1 MTPPPPRALALARLA
16 NEEHELLV
24 VGGGATGAGIARDA
38 ATRGLRVALVEA
50 GDFAG
55 QTSSQSSRLIHGG
68 LRYLQ
73 YGNLGLVFEG
83 LAERRNLMATAPH
96 LCRPVEFLFP
106 GYRGERPGLSLEG
119 LGIGVYNA
127 LALWRPPATRRRLD
141 AHAVYALAPE
151 LRSANLLGAQCY
163 VDCQTDDARLVL
175 ENVLD
180 AESCGAVVL
189 SHAPVVSVDRDARGR
204 VRGVTVLADPKGE
217 PVRVRARVVVNATGP
232 FSDAFDRGRRNL
244 RPTLGVHIVVSA
256 DRLPHGGR
264 VVVLRAPQDNR
275 LLFVL
280 PAGPRTVVGTT
291 DTDWPRSRAAEGA
304 PRVADEIRAHRADVE
319 YLLAAVNHG
328 YPPARLGPDDVLATT
343 AGLRPLIATSAGT
356 PSQTSREHELVREP
370 DGLLT
375 IVGGKL
381 TTLRRMGEQVVDIV
395 AEILRGKGREE
406 PIGPSVTATR
416 PLPGGGP
423 PPPLPA
429 DRDELPPD
437 VRDHLAAA
445 YGSRVLDVLA
455 LRATAPALAS
465 RIDPELPYLWA
476 EVVHAIQHEHAREV
490 ADVLM
495 RRVPL
500 FRQARDQ
507 GLGAAPLVAA
517 SLGEILGWSSARR
530 QASLEDYEA
539 AVARS
544 RAWRQ
549 DARAGA

>member
-1 MTPPPPRALALARLA
+1 MTPPPSRAVALARLA
-16 NEEHELLV
+16 SEEHDLLV

-38 ATRGLRVALVEA
+38 ATRGLAVALVEA
-50 GDFAG
+50 GDFAS

-73 YGNLGLVFEG
+73 YGDLRLVFEG
-83 LAERRNLMATAPH
+83 LAERRHLMTTAPH
-96 LCRPVEFLFP
+96 LCRPVEFVFP
-106 GYRGERPGLSLEG
+106 GYRGERPSLFTEG
-119 LGIGVYNA
+119 VGIGVYNA
-127 LALWRPPATRRRLD
+127 LALWRPPASRRRLD
-141 AHAVYALAPE
+141 AHEVYALAPT
-151 LRSANLLGAQCY
+151 LRAASLLGAQCY

-180 AESCGAVVL
+180 AEDAGAVVL
-189 SHAPVVSVDRDARGR
+189 SHAPVVGLDRDGHGR
-204 VRGVTVLADPKGE
+204 VGGARVAAE
-217 PVRVRARVVVNATGP
+217 PHAPPVSVRARVVVNATGP
-232 FSDAFDRGRRNL
+232 FSDAFDRGRKVL

-264 VVVLRAPQDNR
+264 VVVLRSPRDNR
-275 LLFVL
+275 LYFVM
-280 PAGPRTVVGTT
+280 PAGARTVVGTT
-291 DTDWPRSRAAEGA
+291 DTDWA
-304 PRVADEIRAHRADVE
+304 PRGADERPPTLADEIRARRADVD
-319 YLLAAVNHG
+319 YLLEAVNHG

-343 AGLRPLIATSAGT
+343 AGLRPLIATSAST
-356 PSQTSREHELVREP
+356 PSQTSREHELHREA

-381 TTLRRMGEQVVDIV
+381 TTLRRMGAEVVDVV
-395 AEILRGKGREE
+395 AELLRGKGREE
-406 PIGPSVTATR
+406 PIGPCVTATR

-429 DRDELPPD
+429 DRDELPAD
-437 VRDHLAAA
+437 VSAHLLGT

-455 LRATAPALAS
+455 LRAAAPELAA
-465 RIDPELPYLWA
+465 RIDPELPFVWA

-517 SLGEILGWSSARR
+517 SLGEILGFSGARR
-530 QASLEDYEA
+530 QASLEAYDG

-544 RAWRQ
+544 RAWR
-549 DARAGA
+549 DEVA